1 MFLFISLV
9 FALQSQTLW
18 WRMKGCEPAAACN
31 TQMYK
36 EPDQSLYVCDL
47 QFVLT
52 PTCLCE
58 GSAQA
63 AGVNTR
69 HRCSHSSKW
78 RLLHTLWPLPLHP
91 PTASTSELC
100 ELCQCV
106 IAVAPSQWTDC
117 KWKEDTC
124 TAVMLSARKLHLR
137 SLRPN
142 RHGTAFH
149 TLNSCHLW
157 LSGINHAAA
166 QTSAASRH
174 LAASAH
180 KIPVTF
186 HHTTKAQMK
195 QGVLRIFV
203 NMYFQSANML
213 VSDRVFNETLSLFI

>member
-91 PTASTSELC
+91 PTASTTRSVC
-100 ELCQCV
+100 
-106 IAVAPSQWTDC
+106 
-117 KWKEDTC
+117 
-124 TAVMLSARKLHLR
+124 SA
-137 SLRPN
+137 
-142 RHGTAFH
+142 
-149 TLNSCHLW
+149 
-157 LSGINHAAA
+157 
-166 QTSAASRH
+166 
-174 LAASAH
+174 
-180 KIPVTF
+180 
-186 HHTTKAQMK
+186 
-195 QGVLRIFV
+195 
-203 NMYFQSANML
+203 L
-213 VSDRVFNETLSLFI
+213 VSCVNVSMLWYLHSGPTASGRRTLAQQSCLARGSFIYAPCSQTGTGLHFTHSTLVICDSPG